1 MKNKILVFFSGLFIS
16 CNTIINTLYDDTTAR
31 YNAYF
36 IGNEIINEIE
46 TDLYEKIILE
56 YDSLIELTYKIDT
69 LSYAD
74 AKSLNPSSR
83 K

>member
-1 MKNKILVFFSGLFIS
+1 MKNKILIFFSALFIS

-46 TDLYEKIILE
+46 SDFNEKIIL
-56 YDSLIELTYKIDT
+56 
-69 LSYAD
+69 
-74 AKSLNPSSR
+74 
-83 K
+83 